1 MDFKVTNRHLFLLV
15 IMGLLSWQKTSFSQ
29 NVQIIYGPKQGLTFR
44 TNSQNMHFV
53 LILGSFTQKKNATN
67 YQRLLKEKTNE
78 DIRLEYRP
86 QLKNTPWVVI
96 KTVYGVA
103 ALHKICA
110 LITAPF
116 PSSAP
121 VKRKRASY
129 TKNQVATDRTIND
142 FKTKEMPP
150 KPNRSKYSYFATAAG
165 GNTWLSK
172 GKVET
177 FYVGPGIER
186 AYVPRGINTPKT
198 MEFFSGINYELIA
211 HLKSQLGLTVAMSN
225 AIKLNGNIWDD
236 ALSQFNNY
244 HYSYD
249 IKHFHIGIKNKLS
262 KRLNQG
268 LNSYISAGLALAYNN
283 AKNFQNTPTISEAVT
298 QPNFQSNTTK
308 SLSYSFGAGLTKEL
322 RKHWSIGVGY
332 EFSDWGRAQLLKASG
347 QSLASGLA
355 ISHLYANSL
364 QISLDYSS

>member
-1 MDFKVTNRHLFLLV
+1 MTNKNKVLLV
-15 IMGLLSWQKTSFSQ
+15 MLGLLSLQKTSFAQS
-29 NVQIIYGPKQGLTFR
+29 VQIIYGAKQGLTFK
-44 TNSQNMHFV
+44 TNSKTKHFV
-53 LILGSFTQKKNATN
+53 LILGSFIKKQNALN

-103 ALHKICA
+103 ALHEICA
-110 LITAPF
+110 LITAPL
-116 PSSAP
+116 PSLAP
-121 VKRKRASY
+121 AKRKRASY
-129 TKNQVATDRTIND
+129 KETQAAADSTING
-142 FKTKEMPP
+142 FKTKEVPS
-150 KPNRSKYSYFATAAG
+150 KPNRSKYSYFATATG

-186 AYVPRGINTPKT
+186 AYVPRGINAPKT
-198 MEFFSGINYELIA
+198 IEFFSGINDELIA
-211 HLKSQLGLTVAMSN
+211 HLRTQLGLTVAMSN

-308 SLSYSFGAGLTKEL
+308 SLSYSFGAGLTKEV

-347 QSLASGLA
+347 QSLASGLS